1 MDFGDDVR
9 GYMPRS
15 PTDRNITSRSKGSR
29 TLHAKHSNLVLVV
42 ICAVLG
48 LQTVSAQSRPQLSN
62 AVRAYVSIDAPVVAL
77 THVRVIDG
85 TGAPPREDQTLIIRD
100 SNIAAIGNSATT
112 VVPDGA
118 TTIDLTGKSVIP
130 GLVMVHEHL
139 YYPNG
144 PGVYG
149 QLGESFSRLYLSG
162 GVTTMRT
169 GGNVNGFMDLNMMRL
184 VESGQKPGPAID
196 ATAPYLNGPNTFIQ
210 MRTLKGPEDARRQVQ
225 YWTDEGATSLKTY
238 MQITRGELAAA
249 INEAHRRG
257 IKVTGHLCSVTYAE
271 AAGLGIDNLEHG
283 FFAATDFVADK
294 KPDQCPGQGVGQKT
308 IAALDENGAP
318 FKTLVQTLIKANV
331 ALTSTLTV
339 FETFTPG
346 RPKPPGI
353 EVLTPQLREQFDQ
366 NYARTQQNKE
376 SIYTALFPKGMALER
391 AFARAGGLLIAG
403 TDPTGGGGVIP
414 GFANQR
420 QVELF
425 VDAGFTP
432 LEAISISTLNGAKYL
447 GRDKTVGSLAAGK
460 QADLVVINGNPAAT
474 ISDIRKV
481 ETVFKQ
487 GVGYDPAKLI
497 ASVSGKA
504 GIW

>member
-1 MDFGDDVR
+1 M
-9 GYMPRS
+9 
-15 PTDRNITSRSKGSR
+15 
-29 TLHAKHSNLVLVV
+29 LHARSSQLVLVLML
-42 ICAVLG
+42 AAL
-48 LQTVSAQSRPQLSN
+48 TVRTPVAQHRVPLAN
-62 AVRAYVSIDAPVVAL
+62 AVRAYVSVDAPLIAL

-85 TGAPPREDQTLIIRD
+85 TGAAPREDQTLIMLD
-100 SNIAAIGNSATT
+100 GNIAAIGDFAST
-112 VVPDGA
+112 PIPQGA

-149 QLGESFSRLYLSG
+149 QLGESFSRLYLAG

-283 FFAATDFVADK
+283 FFAATDFVPDK
-294 KPDQCPGQGVGQKT
+294 KLDQCPGQGAGQKT

-318 FKTLVQTLIKANV
+318 FKTLVQTLVKANV

-346 RPKPPGI
+346 RPKPPGL
-353 EVLTPQLREQFDQ
+353 EVLTPQLREQFEQ
-366 NYARTQQNKE
+366 NYARTSQNTD
-376 SIYTALFPKGMALER
+376 SIYSTLFPKGMALER

-432 LEAISISTLNGAKYL
+432 LEAITLSTLNGAKYL
-447 GRDKTVGSLAAGK
+447 GRDKRVGSLVAGK

-474 ISDIRKV
+474 IGDVRKV